1 VRRFRSRNKTT
12 LSLNQDGSFYGFFPS
27 YVVQINLKYSG
38 ILIYHTIG
46 GFAPGSQVSILYRNN
61 AGNAEKYN

>member
-46 GFAPGSQVSILYRNN
+46 GFAPEAKSLYQNN